1 MSFIYPRTINIA
13 RPNVP
18 AEVSTPGL
26 QPIAEF
32 TPADQTIVATGL
44 PASIQL
50 FDRGGGPPPGQLPGD
65 AHKSGQYRIMIPL
78 GAIAGPPAIQD
89 RDFVTDDVGLRYQIA
104 SAYWNSLGWNL
115 KADRL
120 EV

>member
-1 MSFIYPRTINIA
+1 LSFVYPRIISIS

-18 AEVSTPGL
+18 AETSTPGL
-26 QPIAEF
+26 QSIAEF
-32 TPADQTIVATGL
+32 TPADQTIVALGL

-50 FDRGGGPPPGQLPGD
+50 DRGGGPPPGQLPGD
-65 AHKSGQYRIMIPL
+65 ARKAGQYRVMIPL
-78 GAIAGPPAIQD
+78 GAIGGPPAILD
-89 RDFVTDDVGLRYQIA
+89 RDIVTDDTGLRYQIA

-115 KADRL
+115 KCDKL

>member
-1 MSFIYPRTINIA
+1 MSFIYPRLISIS
-13 RPNVP
+13 RPTVP
-18 AEVSTPGL
+18 AETNTPGL

-32 TPADQTIVATGL
+32 TPADQTSVATGL
-44 PASIQL
+44 PASIQ

-65 AHKSGQYRIMIPL
+65 ARKAGQYRILIPL
-78 GAIAGPPAIQD
+78 SAIGGPPAILD
-89 RDFVTDDVGLRYQIA
+89 RDFVTDDSGLRYQIA

>member
-1 MSFIYPRTINIA
+1 MSFIYPRTITIT
-13 RPNVP
+13 RPIVT
-18 AEVSTPGL
+18 AESSPPGL

-32 TPADQTIVATGL
+32 TPSDQALVASGL
-44 PASIQL
+44 PASIQ

-65 AHKSGQYRIMIPL
+65 ARKAGQYRIMIPL
-78 GAIAGPPAIQD
+78 GAIGGPPAILD
-89 RDFVTDDVGLRYQIA
+89 RDFVTDDTGLRYQVA